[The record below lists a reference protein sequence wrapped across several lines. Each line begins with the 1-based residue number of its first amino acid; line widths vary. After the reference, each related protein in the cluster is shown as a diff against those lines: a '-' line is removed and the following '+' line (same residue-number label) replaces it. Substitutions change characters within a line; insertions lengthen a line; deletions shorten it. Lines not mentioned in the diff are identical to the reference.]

1 MKKILLVCTTVV
13 SMGLLAQEGPY
24 ISDAIISIDKNNDL
38 KEAYGFIEEAE
49 RIISEKSLSE
59 VKRKNLQKYYYYQGL
74 INMRIHQSKDSTIQ
88 ALNPNALDEA
98 AEFFIQ
104 SMAYEKQTGK
114 VKFTEMSSYYL
125 QQCANAMFQRGAAM
139 SDAGDKAGAA
149 DQFLAVF
156 TLKSE
161 KMDPPLMDT
170 TSLYNAVLL
179 SEQAGEQN
187 TDYLQKAIDGNEKL
201 LSMGYTGIS
210 WTVLDMASQ
219 QRVVA
224 GSKAAAEG
232 VIAQQADKYSDPQ
245 PTESATP
252 DIYKALVR
260 LYKKT
265 GQTEKYQDILSR
277 GRAAYP
283 SDDFFVKYEL
293 QDFLDAKD
301 YDSAM
306 KNLDLAI
313 ASDPENG
320 LFYYVKGFIQS
331 SEMDDNEGALISFDK
346 ALELD
351 PTNADAMYMKGFI
364 FVDRANDITEEMNKL
379 PLNAKTKYKQ
389 KKAEQKAEFEMALP
403 LFEKAFELK
412 PSDADVI
419 RALKEVY
426 YKLDMPEKSME
437 MNKLLQSMPAE

>member
-1 MKKILLVCTTVV
+1 
-13 SMGLLAQEGPY
+13 
-24 ISDAIISIDKNNDL
+24 
-38 KEAYGFIEEAE
+38 
-49 RIISEKSLSE
+49 
-59 VKRKNLQKYYYYQGL
+59 
-74 INMRIHQSKDSTIQ
+74 
-88 ALNPNALDEA
+88 
-98 AEFFIQ
+98 
-104 SMAYEKQTGK
+104 
-114 VKFTEMSSYYL
+114 
-125 QQCANAMFQRGAAM
+125 
-139 SDAGDKAGAA
+139 
-149 DQFLAVF
+149 
-156 TLKSE
+156 
-161 KMDPPLMDT
+161 MDT

-187 TDYLQKAIDGNEKL
+187 ADYLQKAIDGNEKL
-201 LSMGYTGIS
+201 ISMGYTGIS
-210 WTVLDMASQ
+210 WTVLDAASQ

-224 GSKAAAEG
+224 GSKAAADG
-232 VIAQQADKYSDPQ
+232 IVAQQADKYSDPQ
-245 PTESATP
+245 PTESATA

-265 GQTEKYQDILSR
+265 GQTEKYQEILSR

-331 SEMDDNEGALISFDK
+331 SEMDDNEGAMISFDK

-364 FVDRANDITEEMNKL
+364 YVDRANDITEEMNKL

-389 KKAEQKAEFEMALP
+389 KKEEQKTEFEMALP

-437 MNKLLQSMPAE
+437 MNQLLQSMTAE